1 LHIDDINGQHYK
13 AMKKCDE
20 LLQGKQHIDTRWSS
34 HYKTLKSLVH
44 LFPTIIKVLDIV
56 SKDDRDWENRDHAS
70 NLQVYFQSFDSIFYL
85 HLMLHILTITDCLSQ
100 ALQRKDQDIV
110 NAIRC
115 VRSTRDYLTELIAHG
130 WQKILQDTYA
140 FCDLHDTTKLEM

>member
-1 LHIDDINGQHYK
+1 
-13 AMKKCDE
+13 
-20 LLQGKQHIDTRWSS
+20 
-34 HYKTLKSLVH
+34 
-44 LFPTIIKVLDIV
+44 
-56 SKDDRDWENRDHAS
+56 
-70 NLQVYFQSFDSIFYL
+70 
-85 HLMLHILTITDCLSQ
+85 MLHTLTITGCLSQ

-115 VRSTRDYLTELIAHG
+115 VRSTRDHLTLAHE